1 MGTASLF
8 RAPMKDHLL
17 ACSFGVYA
25 EIYDETAREALRRTP
40 PLRSALLREIVDAAF
55 PDLWASLVAEKALF
69 LRAGST
75 LPTARGYL
83 GMTACAWHPETCR
96 LLALA
101 LAQSMGRTIEGPW
114 GTVRIARI
122 GADERADPRIRKLRR
137 SDTRGMRVLG
147 GPVTLVTRTPL
158 HRSTALLEELRDAA
172 QTLAPLLAASEG
184 TADLHKEAGSPEI
197 SGEPTA
203 SDTAAAP
210 SGNAQAGPKS
220 APKAARASVRRDR
233 HPENAADAFAPF
245 SAAPDACALSGA
257 LPWRVEE
264 IRLRPCRAWPEHR
277 VGSVTLGS
285 DLPGAGILLDYALLR
300 GFGPDRADGFGTLE
314 PA

>member
-1 MGTASLF
+1 MGTASLLG
-8 RAPMKDHLL
+8 APMKDHLL

-25 EIYDETAREALRRTP
+25 EMYDEGAREALRRTP
-40 PLRSALLREIVDAAF
+40 PLRSALLRKIVDAAF
-55 PDLWASLVAEKALF
+55 PDLWASLAAEKALF

-114 GTVRIARI
+114 GGARIARI
-122 GADERADPRIRKLRR
+122 VADERADPHIRKLRR
-137 SDTRGMRVLG
+137 SDVRDMRVPG

-158 HRSTALLEELRDAA
+158 HRSTALLEELRGAA
-172 QTLAPLLAASEG
+172 QILATLLAESEG
-184 TADLHKEAGSPEI
+184 TGDLHKDAGAPEI
-197 SGEPTA
+197 SGEPAA
-203 SDTAAAP
+203 SGAPAA
-210 SGNAQAGPKS
+210 SHGNASAGPKS
-220 APKAARASVRRDR
+220 APHASRASARRKGRPD
-233 HPENAADAFAPF
+233 NAADALAPF
-245 SAAPDACALSGA
+245 GAAFDACALSGA
-257 LPWRVEE
+257 LPWRVEA

-277 VGSVTLGS
+277 VGSITLGS
-285 DLPGAGILLDYALLR
+285 DLPGAGVLLDYALLR

>member
-8 RAPMKDHLL
+8 GAPMKDHLL

-25 EIYDETAREALRRTP
+25 EIYDEGTREALRRTP
-40 PLRSALLREIVDAAF
+40 PLRSALLRGMVDAAF
-55 PDLWASLVAEKALF
+55 PDLWESLAAEKALF

-75 LPTARGYL
+75 LPAARGYL

-114 GTVRIARI
+114 GRIRIARI
-122 GADERADPRIRKLRR
+122 IADERVDPHIRKLRR
-137 SDTRGMRVLG
+137 SDARSMPVLG

-172 QTLAPLLAASEG
+172 RTLATLLAESEG
-184 TADLHKEAGSPEI
+184 TAALPKDAGAPES

-203 SDTAAAP
+203 SGAP
-210 SGNAQAGPKS
+210 AGFHEKTSAGPGS
-220 APKAARASVRRDR
+220 APHASRASPRREGR
-233 HPENAADAFAPF
+233 PKNAAEAFAPF
-245 SAAPDACALSGA
+245 CAAFDACALSGA

-277 VGSVTLGS
+277 LGSVTLGS
-285 DLPGAGILLDYALLR
+285 DLPGAGVLLDYALLR
-300 GFGPDRADGFGTLE
+300 GFGPDRTDGFGTLE